1 MTIRRVNLTQK
12 YKEVMTDL
20 IGQVTQFDWMP
31 SDINPTMRAAMIDT
45 LIVSLTEDMVATLV
59 DISNKRDE
67 VHTFVREC
75 EEDIMKELEKK
86 LQTEKENSTVQ

>member
-67 VHTFVREC
+67 VHAFVRDC